1 MANSDFTKV
10 IQATVFLADIHD
22 FSAVNEVYKEFFL
35 EDFPA
40 RAAVQVGPRLGKG
53 VWQVAALPRAGALV
67 EIKAVAV
74 SGPLETTYVTEE

>member
-1 MANSDFTKV
+1 MADSDFTKV
-10 IQATVFLADIHD
+10 IQATVFLTDIKD
-22 FSAVNEVYKEFFL
+22 FSAVNDVYKEFFL

-40 RAAVQVGPRLGKG
+40 RAAVQVKVEGKRVG
-53 VWQVAALPRAGALV
+53 QVSALPRAGALV